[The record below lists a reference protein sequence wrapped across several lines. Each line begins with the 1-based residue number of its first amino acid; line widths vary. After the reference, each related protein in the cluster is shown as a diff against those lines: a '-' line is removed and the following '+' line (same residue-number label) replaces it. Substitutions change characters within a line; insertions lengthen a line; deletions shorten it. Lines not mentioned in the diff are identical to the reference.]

1 MLMLAALIS
10 IFLAIHAA
18 DLALTLRGV
27 AMGKRE
33 RNPVA
38 RWLMRRIG
46 NVPGLVSLKVVTVA
60 AALFLARQLPPVW
73 QAGTLVALTL
83 VGVPVVLHNMRVL
96 RRAKRAQS

>member
-1 MLMLAALIS
+1 MLIIIVAL
-10 IFLAIHAA
+10 FLAVHVA

-46 NVPGLVSLKVVTVA
+46 KVPGLVSLKVTTVA
-60 AALFLARQLPPVW
+60 AAFFLAMQLPPLW
-73 QAGTLVALTL
+73 QAGTLAVLAL
-83 VGVPVVLHNMRVL
+83 VGVPVVVHNLRVL
-96 RRAKRAQS
+96 RRARRARS

>member
-1 MLMLAALIS
+1 MLILIVAL
-10 IFLAIHAA
+10 FLAVHAA

-46 NVPGLVSLKVVTVA
+46 KVPGLVLLKVTTVA
-60 AALFLARQLPPVW
+60 GALLLAMQLPPLW
-73 QAGTLVALTL
+73 QAGTLAALAL
-83 VGVPVVLHNMRVL
+83 VGVPVVVHNLRVL
-96 RRAKRAQS
+96 RRGRRARS